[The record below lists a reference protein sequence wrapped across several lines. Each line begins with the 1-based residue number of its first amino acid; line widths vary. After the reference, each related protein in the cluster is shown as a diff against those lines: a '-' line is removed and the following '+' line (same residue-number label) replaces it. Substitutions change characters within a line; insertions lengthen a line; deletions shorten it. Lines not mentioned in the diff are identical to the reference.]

1 MLPWSKT
8 DLVFVGLSLV
18 FWTSSGCLSLFVLK
32 KHRLTLTFLYLTP
45 SHSFITII
53 NPFIYVQHFLFFNSM
68 SLNYCICCW
77 ISRYDTKRKQK
88 KKKKI
93 KTINHLTLFFNI
105 CRFVLLFPTFLQ
117 QKGLS
122 NSLRIRR
129 ACWLKT
135 KESPCFANPDRE
147 ELKPVTALPLLRFF
161 AFRVMRR
168 ACTVW
173 NR

>member
-1 MLPWSKT
+1 MVKNWSCFCG
-8 DLVFVGLSLV
+8 FVPGLLDI
-18 FWTSSGCLSLFVLK
+18 FRLSVPFCVEKAQTYSDIFILNAIP
-32 KHRLTLTFLYLTP
+32 FLYNDNKP
-45 SHSFITII
+45 
-53 NPFIYVQHFLFFNSM
+53 IYLCSTFPVFQLHVIEL
-68 SLNYCICCW
+68 LHLLLDLQIW
-77 ISRYDTKRKQK
+77 HKTKTE

-93 KTINHLTLFFNI
+93 KSINHLTLFFNI